1 MLTLTLWTRQTFTV
15 HQVILSPQ
23 HQYKPTYQ
31 DCIYKNNALEGVNI
45 YLSEHHLNPVT
56 SSVQT
61 YYWIKSCKKH
71 MQLTQQKFKTI
82 RERSTQR
89 LILLLLSGIETN
101 PGPRRPRFP
110 CTICQKACKIE
121 SIACDDCDKW
131 THRNCIGMSTS
142 EYSNLGKS
150 EDTWTCPS
158 YCKPNNSSTKIY
170 FIPNGDDS
178 KHSTLNIS
186 TNPLMADTII
196 ESTEPD
202 VIKGTETWLDPNIKS
217 SEIIPDYFHYDTEHR
232 DRPKDPH
239 GGVMIAAKQTLRLGN
254 IIKSTDIE
262 LLTGTI
268 NLEGKKK
275 ILIGAF
281 YRPHDKTDDTYLNKM
296 KDEINNIRA
305 KHQKDIFLIGGDFNL
320 PDINWAEQTIDH

>member
-1 MLTLTLWTRQTFTV
+1 MVVHDTFQIFSIIRTRIQFC
-15 HQVILSPQ
+15 S
-23 HQYKPTYQ
+23 KS
-31 DCIYKNNALEGVNI
+31 
-45 YLSEHHLNPVT
+45 SEKVP
-56 SSVQT
+56 SS
-61 YYWIKSCKKH
+61 
-71 MQLTQQKFKTI
+71 
-82 RERSTQR
+82 
-89 LILLLLSGIETN
+89 
-101 PGPRRPRFP
+101 
-110 CTICQKACKIE
+110 
-121 SIACDDCDKW
+121 
-131 THRNCIGMSTS
+131 
-142 EYSNLGKS
+142 
-150 EDTWTCPS
+150 
-158 YCKPNNSSTKIY
+158 CKPNNSSTKIY

-186 TNPLMADTII
+186 TNPLMADSIPEAAILSTSGSSINSPSFNTFFSTDILIMTSSPKPTKTKPAIKKQLRILNINFQSLRKKSKLLETII

-202 VIKGTETWLDPNIKS
+202 VIIGTETWLDPNIKS
-217 SEIIPDYFHYDTEHR
+217 SEIIPDYFHYDTERR

-281 YRPHDKTDDTYLNKM
+281 YRPPDKTDDTYLNKM

-320 PDINWAEQTIDH
+320 PDILTGQNKL